1 MIRLHPRPHT
11 LLIGGVALNG
21 HQNDAD
27 ELEIGNG
34 QLTLAEQRSQ

>member
-1 MIRLHPRPHT
+1 MMHTRLRT
-11 LLIGGVALNG
+11 LLIGGVALND
-21 HQNDAD
+21 QNDAD